1 MMTARGCGNV
11 ASYLLQCLFFFR
23 EYNALLYEE
32 VISMKAA
39 IVFDNKNILWQESNE
54 NNIMQI
60 RTTVMHINELF
71 KQRGY
76 IYLNQIYEAFFV
88 YWDTQRCNH
97 CILYADNEIRFEI
110 NNIFEDKPELGYLID
125 IIW

>member
-1 MMTARGCGNV
+1 
-11 ASYLLQCLFFFR
+11 
-23 EYNALLYEE
+23 
-32 VISMKAA
+32 MKAA

-60 RTTVMHINELF
+60 RTAMMHINELF

>member
-1 MMTARGCGNV
+1 MTGPF
-11 ASYLLQCLFFFR
+11 LFFL
-23 EYNALLYEE
+23 EYNVLLYEE

-39 IVFDNKNILWQESNE
+39 IVFDNKNILGQESNE

-60 RTTVMHINELF
+60 RTTMMHINDLL

-88 YWDTQRCNH
+88 YWDTKRCNH

-110 NNIFEDKPELGYLID
+110 NNIFENKPELGYLID

>member
-1 MMTARGCGNV
+1 MPKKKGFVKMTGPF
-11 ASYLLQCLFFFR
+11 LFFR

>member
-1 MMTARGCGNV
+1 MTGPF
-11 ASYLLQCLFFFR
+11 LFFR

-60 RTTVMHINELF
+60 RTTMMHINELF